1 MTLCLI
7 YSFHP
12 FQVFFTVAYHGYV
25 NHWTINVTGD
35 PEEVAERTLCIRE
48 PTVEVESL
56 TVTAFS
62 NLDEPIKFNIT
73 AFWTDFVI
81 DISNNS
87 LIKELELTPTT
98 PQSLKYEIPVHDY
111 YHFYELHISS
121 KENKCM
127 YVSINPGGQCYG
139 DAFTTWNSSKLWS
152 RVIHEGYF
160 QIRPREFGGSII
172 VSMLPLKDSKECY
185 SRGLQDLTESDKKIV
200 TLKLTRMLGSYTT
213 PIAVTT
219 VFIFLFCVTTFLV
232 WCLSWRWQRS
242 YNTKVLERQQSSL
255 ELARLESTRQTD
267 RTQPTTIHTDR
278 RLQPKQIT
286 VSEPESVSREDRM
299 SKNIGVHVRFAG
311 PSGDTENAA
320 ANEESDLREELC
332 KLLKKIPSTKTK
344 AVIQRLNHERLTV
357 SDTSTLIEKDSFFR
371 RNRSKNF
378 YFLLPLVSLFYLLPA
393 AQMVWHEQRRSRE
406 SGNLEM
412 CYLNY
417 GCARPLG
424 VFSDFNHV
432 ISNCGYVIYGVVF
445 IILVKVKTRFLLYT
459 YKEGYMGVRSFR
471 PRNTLVVNEQLDI
484 LNLGNR
490 GIPQQH
496 ALFYCMGLC
505 MIFQGL
511 FSAVFHTCPSDL
523 SLQFDTT
530 IMYVMLSLVFIKTYQ
545 FRHPDC
551 SYVSYNVM
559 YSLVVLLALES
570 ISLYITD
577 TAGKLVFYSIF
588 SLGYFFYLLYVL
600 IDEYFYGALDTSFP
614 KFVPPIYEMV
624 FHKKGILYP
633 KRFFFL
639 CLVVLLNV
647 VLLAWVLYRSLD
659 EGPKSLSTPALVFL
673 AANSMTYLVVYMG
686 NKFVEIWHSQEG
698 KSGRGWKS
706 RRVMRSLSFVLLLF
720 VLIFGAFAGYF
731 YMSKLQSRSSTPA
744 ESRYYTV
751 LYCCFA

>member
-1 MTLCLI
+1 
-7 YSFHP
+7 
-12 FQVFFTVAYHGYV
+12 
-25 NHWTINVTGD
+25 
-35 PEEVAERTLCIRE
+35 
-48 PTVEVESL
+48 
-56 TVTAFS
+56 
-62 NLDEPIKFNIT
+62 
-73 AFWTDFVI
+73 
-81 DISNNS
+81 
-87 LIKELELTPTT
+87 
-98 PQSLKYEIPVHDY
+98 
-111 YHFYELHISS
+111 
-121 KENKCM
+121 
-127 YVSINPGGQCYG
+127 
-139 DAFTTWNSSKLWS
+139 
-152 RVIHEGYF
+152 
-160 QIRPREFGGSII
+160 
-172 VSMLPLKDSKECY
+172 
-185 SRGLQDLTESDKKIV
+185 
-200 TLKLTRMLGSYTT
+200 
-213 PIAVTT
+213 
-219 VFIFLFCVTTFLV
+219 
-232 WCLSWRWQRS
+232 
-242 YNTKVLERQQSSL
+242 
-255 ELARLESTRQTD
+255 
-267 RTQPTTIHTDR
+267 
-278 RLQPKQIT
+278 
-286 VSEPESVSREDRM
+286 
-299 SKNIGVHVRFAG
+299 
-311 PSGDTENAA
+311 
-320 ANEESDLREELC
+320 
-332 KLLKKIPSTKTK
+332 
-344 AVIQRLNHERLTV
+344 
-357 SDTSTLIEKDSFFR
+357 
-371 RNRSKNF
+371 
-378 YFLLPLVSLFYLLPA
+378 
-393 AQMVWHEQRRSRE
+393 
-406 SGNLEM
+406 
-412 CYLNY
+412 
-417 GCARPLG
+417 
-424 VFSDFNHV
+424 
-432 ISNCGYVIYGVVF
+432 
-445 IILVKVKTRFLLYT
+445 
-459 YKEGYMGVRSFR
+459 MGVRSFR